1 MLSFMVSTVA
11 LVLIPV
17 GLIWVREAKYPS
29 SLSFSKTSV
38 MVILFSIP
46 DFMEVIKVAGPR
58 IFITPSNNFRLCM
71 Y

>member
-38 MVILFSIP
+38 MGGDLVFNTLQILWRS
-46 DFMEVIKVAGPR
+46 
-58 IFITPSNNFRLCM
+58 
-71 Y
+71 